1 MDEVILCI
9 EYYYIMKDLKGR
21 RIEAEIMINS
31 SIL

>member
-9 EYYYIMKDLKGR
+9 EYYYIMKDLRR